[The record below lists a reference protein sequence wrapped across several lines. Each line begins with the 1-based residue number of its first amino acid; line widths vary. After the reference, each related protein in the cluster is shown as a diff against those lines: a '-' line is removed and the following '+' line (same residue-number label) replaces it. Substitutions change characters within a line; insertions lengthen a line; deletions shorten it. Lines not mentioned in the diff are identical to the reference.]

1 MEVYPWAWAFFV
13 PFILI
18 TSFSVLNLVVAVIV
32 NSMQLV
38 HEAEQKE
45 EREAERQIVHEE
57 TSALTSEIQAMR
69 RELAE
74 VKSLLTER

>member
-1 MEVYPWAWAFFV
+1 
-13 PFILI
+13 
-18 TSFSVLNLVVAVIV
+18 VAVIV